1 MRIIFLGTNGWY
13 DTKTGNT
20 LSVLVETRKEY
31 VVLDAGNGIYKLDRY
46 IKGLKPIHI
55 FLSHLHLDHIIG
67 LHLFAKFNF
76 PQGIDIYAPRHLSRR
91 LASVIRKPYSAALT
105 HLRTKVRLR
114 ELGKNYPAPIKV
126 KWRRLLHSSMC
137 YGYRFTL
144 ENKIVSFCTD
154 TGLCT
159 NILLLSDKAD
169 LLIAECSFKSGQES
183 KKWPHL
189 NPEEAARIADEA
201 GVKRLALVHFDAGLY
216 TSLSE
221 RKIAQK
227 KAQEIFKNTFAAQD
241 DQEIIL

>member
-1 MRIIFLGTNGWY
+1 
-13 DTKTGNT
+13 
-20 LSVLVETRKEY
+20 
-31 VVLDAGNGIYKLDRY
+31 
-46 IKGLKPIHI
+46 
-55 FLSHLHLDHIIG
+55 
-67 LHLFAKFNF
+67 
-76 PQGIDIYAPRHLSRR
+76 
-91 LASVIRKPYSAALT
+91 
-105 HLRTKVRLR
+105 
-114 ELGKNYPAPIKV
+114 
-126 KWRRLLHSSMC
+126 MC